1 MIGSITH
8 LVKKDYYRVVEDFE
22 YLGFLPEEHPEL
34 SEYVP
39 TFKKVFDQALKG
51 GGAKSINFNEMSN
64 ELANITFS
72 LPFRLPP
79 FFAMVIRAIGVLEGI
94 ALNGDPDFAIIDESY
109 PYIAKRLLTDDS
121 EYMKNALNNLIMDER
136 GQLDID

>member
-8 LVKKDYYRVVEDFE
+8 LVKKDYYKVVEDFDF
-22 YLGFLPEEHPEL
+22 LGFLPEDRPPID
-34 SEYVP
+34 SYVP
-39 TFKKVFDQALKG
+39 TFEKIFDQALKG

-64 ELANITFS
+64 ELANVTFT

-79 FFAMVIRAIGVLEGI
+79 FFALVIRAIGVLEGI
-94 ALNGDPDFAIIDESY
+94 ALNGDPNFAIIDESY

-121 EYMKNALNNLIMDER
+121 EYMQKALNNLI
-136 GQLDID
+136 LDKEG